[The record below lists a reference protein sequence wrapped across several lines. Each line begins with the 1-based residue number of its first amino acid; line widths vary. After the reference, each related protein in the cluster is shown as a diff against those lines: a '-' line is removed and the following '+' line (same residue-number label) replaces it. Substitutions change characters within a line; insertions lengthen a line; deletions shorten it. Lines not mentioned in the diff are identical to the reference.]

1 MKIKTWIQEGEKT
14 IAVLSSKKSA
24 YTDRII
30 IVNEEKNRKKEVP
43 KSHLISNITDIN
55 FSQML

>member
-14 IAVLSSKKSA
+14 KDVLSSKESA

-30 IVNEEKNRKKEVP
+30 IVNEHKVKMMAE
-43 KSHLISNITDIN
+43 ISPHKQYYRHTL
-55 FSQML
+55 FSNAL